1 MLNDVRHFSHLKT
14 LSKGSLSVSLHIHL
28 GPHNWAK
35 HKLHGC
41 SLSSFLKHKVITS
54 IGHTKGWL
62 GKEENKILVK
72 PIQSV
77 FLYLLK
83 FYWVRAAGDWRGE
96 RGCKAGWKKWMILQ
110 LAALST
116 TESLWMILS
125 EDLIFKK
132 ELPDQNYT
140 IQPPSQLW
148 DVALQGFPCCGQSE
162 ECHSQ
167 ACPTESSSIISRV
180 PFFPLCQ
187 VDVSNRSNWDTCR
200 WLDRASIPGGHLG
213 DSRLCQENCCS

>member
-110 LAALST
+110 LAQRCPPQSRCEWFFQKILFPRRNSQTRT
-116 TESLWMILS
+116 TPSS
-125 EDLIFKK
+125 P
-132 ELPDQNYT
+132 LPSYEM
-140 IQPPSQLW
+140 L
-148 DVALQGFPCCGQSE
+148 LCRGF
-162 ECHSQ
+162 
-167 ACPTESSSIISRV
+167 RV
-180 PFFPLCQ
+180 VGRVRNAIPRLVPQHLPL
-187 VDVSNRSNWDTCR
+187 
-200 WLDRASIPGGHLG
+200 
-213 DSRLCQENCCS
+213 